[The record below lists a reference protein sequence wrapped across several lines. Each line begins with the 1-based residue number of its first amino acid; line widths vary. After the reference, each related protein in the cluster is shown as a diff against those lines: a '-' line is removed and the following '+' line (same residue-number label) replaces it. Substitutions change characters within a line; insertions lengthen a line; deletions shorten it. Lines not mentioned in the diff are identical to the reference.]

1 MSETKLSSDEVPA
14 KFADWLLAMGCPP
27 EKVPTVDKIS
37 QMCRGT
43 YYLVWR
49 SLMEQVESKDII
61 KQKRLQVFADDVRRC
76 KKKNLFTEH
85 DTNVLMPPELTLWR
99 QQTEVRQKVV
109 EAEARVAEAK
119 RDLIEIMDKVSSK
132 ISQRNLAR
140 ERVQDLQRRGWLLQL
155 LAEDLR
161 TKKQSL
167 IEARAIAEEMCAV
180 QDHTDVQPKLDRCLS
195 SQRRQPAAVAATVA
209 SSTMIS
215 NSSTSTANNGDLE
228 EEHISQLVA
237 CRGDALWAELY
248 ARRAALVNS
257 LSRGEPTVDN
267 NRGAYKS
274 ASGVSQRRTVGG
286 AIQEHISQ
294 LVACRGDALWA
305 ELYARRA
312 ALVNALS
319 RGEPTV
325 DNNRPSFQ
333 AVLSETAALQCTLT
347 LEAFKCREMTRF
359 AQQRLAQAVDALN
372 TQLTGESCELLVLRC
387 ERARTE
393 ARVLALRD
401 ALRQVTE
408 AEGLF
413 ATSRAEPQPA
423 HNQIYK
429 IDKAIESKRE
439 EIKSVTSSLASTER
453 KMQNVRE
460 CLTTIFNGFRN
471 DAPDANIS
479 HARGLQLDLPS
490 ESIASLRQF
499 YEKRRSRAKMEL
511 SMEFDVSDNS
521 FNDLSDLGN
530 ARFIDELRI
539 YLKKF
544 NLEKNRKLVLESG
557 EKIWVFETLRSAAS
571 RLQARWLTADIASGL
586 TCPSQSLP
594 HNVLSLVKAV
604 GLKARLRSVGQSEID
619 LNVNVD
625 INKHIDEEDQIIDKI
640 KKRLD
645 ENLRSLQKTVKTLEQ
660 GKENLSLWS
669 DNQFKNHMSQQRTV
683 DGKPYK
689 AYEAYYLEALSF

>member
-49 SLMEQVESKDII
+49 SLMEQVESRDII

-85 DTNVLMPPELTLWR
+85 DTNVLIPPELTLWR
-99 QQTEVRQKVV
+99 QQTEVRQKVL
-109 EAEARVAEAK
+109 EAESRITEAK
-119 RDLIEIMDKVSSK
+119 RDLSEIMDKVSSK
-132 ISQRNLAR
+132 MSQRNLAR
-140 ERVQDLQRRGWLLQL
+140 QRLRDLQRRGWLLQL
-155 LAEDLR
+155 LADDLR

-167 IEARAIAEEMCAV
+167 IETRTIAEDMCAV
-180 QDHTDVQPKLDRCLS
+180 QDHTDVQSKLDRCLS
-195 SQRRQPAAVAATVA
+195 SQRRQPAVAAASVA

-215 NSSTSTANNGDLE
+215 NSSTNVANNGDLE

-257 LSRGEPTVDN
+257 LSN
-267 NRGAYKS
+267 
-274 ASGVSQRRTVGG
+274 
-286 AIQEHISQ
+286 
-294 LVACRGDALWA
+294 
-305 ELYARRA
+305 
-312 ALVNALS
+312 

-347 LEAFKCREMTRF
+347 LEAFKCREMTRL
-359 AQQRLAQAVDALN
+359 AQQRLAQAVEALN
-372 TQLTGESCELLVLRC
+372 SDLTGEACELLVLRC

-393 ARVLALRD
+393 SRVVALRD
-401 ALRQVTE
+401 AVRHVAE

-429 IDKAIESKRE
+429 IDKAIESKRD
-439 EIKSVTSSLASTER
+439 EIKSVTSSLASMER
-453 KMQNVRE
+453 KIQNVRE

-490 ESIASLRQF
+490 DSVGSLRQF

-521 FNDLSDLGN
+521 FNDQSDLGN

-557 EKIWVFETLRSAAS
+557 EKIWIFETLRSTAS

-594 HNVLSLVKAV
+594 HNVLGLVKAV
-604 GLKARLRSVGQSEID
+604 GHKARLRSVGQSEID

-625 INKHIDEEDQIIDKI
+625 INKHIDEEGQIIDKI

-645 ENLRSLQKTVKTLEQ
+645 ENLRSLQKTSKTLDQ

-669 DNQFKNHMSQQRTV
+669 NNQFKNHISHQRTV

>member
-1 MSETKLSSDEVPA
+1 MSETKLSSDEVPER
-14 KFADWLLAMGCPP
+14 FADWLLAMGCPP

-85 DTNVLMPPELTLWR
+85 DTNVLIPPELTLWR
-99 QQTEVRQKVV
+99 QQTEVRQKVL
-109 EAEARVAEAK
+109 EAESRISEAK
-119 RDLIEIMDKVSSK
+119 RDLSEIMDKVSSK
-132 ISQRNLAR
+132 MSQRNLAR
-140 ERVQDLQRRGWLLQL
+140 QRVQDLQRRGWLLQL
-155 LAEDLR
+155 LAEELR
-161 TKKQSL
+161 TKKQGL
-167 IEARAIAEEMCAV
+167 VETRAIAEEMCAV
-180 QDHTDVQPKLDRCLS
+180 HDHTDVQPKLDRCLS
-195 SQRRQPAAVAATVA
+195 SQRRQPAAATVA

-215 NSSTSTANNGDLE
+215 NSSGNVPNNGDLE

-257 LSRGEPTVDN
+257 LS
-267 NRGAYKS
+267 
-274 ASGVSQRRTVGG
+274 
-286 AIQEHISQ
+286 
-294 LVACRGDALWA
+294 
-305 ELYARRA
+305 
-312 ALVNALS
+312 S

-325 DNNRPSFQ
+325 DNNRPCFQ

-347 LEAFKCREMTRF
+347 LEAFKCREMTRL

-372 TQLTGESCELLVLRC
+372 SELTGESCELLVLRC

-401 ALRQVTE
+401 ALRLVTA

-413 ATSRAEPQPA
+413 ATTHAEPQPA
-423 HNQIYK
+423 HNQIHK
-429 IDKAIESKRE
+429 IDKAIESKRD
-439 EIKSVTSSLASTER
+439 EIKNVISSLAATDR
-453 KMQNVRE
+453 KIQNVRE
-460 CLTTIFNGFRN
+460 CLSTIFSGFRN

-479 HARGLQLDLPS
+479 YTRGLQLDLPS
-490 ESIASLRQF
+490 DSIASLRQF

-511 SMEFDVSDNS
+511 SMEFDVSENS
-521 FNDLSDLGN
+521 FDDQSDLSN

-557 EKIWVFETLRSAAS
+557 EKIWIFETLRSAAS
-571 RLQARWLTADIASGL
+571 RLHARWLTADVASGL

-594 HNVLSLVKAV
+594 HNVLSLITAV
-604 GLKARLRSVGQSEID
+604 NHKARLRSVGHNETD
-619 LNVNVD
+619 FHTNVD
-625 INKHIDEEDQIIDKI
+625 INKHVEEEDQIIDKI

-645 ENLRSLQKTVKTLEQ
+645 ENLRSLQKTSKTLDQ
-660 GKENLSLWS
+660 GKENLNLWS
-669 DNQFKNHMSQQRTV
+669 NNQFKNYISHQRTV
-683 DGKPYK
+683 DGKTYK

>member
-1 MSETKLSSDEVPA
+1 MSETKLSSAEVPA

-27 EKVPTVDKIS
+27 EKVPTVDKTS
-37 QMCRGT
+37 QMCCGT

-76 KKKNLFTEH
+76 KKKNLFTVL
-85 DTNVLMPPELTLWR
+85 DTNVLIPPELTLWR
-99 QQTEVRQKVV
+99 QQTEVRQEVL
-109 EAEARVAEAK
+109 EAEARITEAK
-119 RDLIEIMDKVSSK
+119 RDLSEVMDKVSSK
-132 ISQRNLAR
+132 MSQHNLAR
-140 ERVQDLQRRGWLLQL
+140 QRLQDLQRKGWLLQL
-155 LAEDLR
+155 LAEELR
-161 TKKQSL
+161 TKKQGL
-167 IEARAIAEEMCAV
+167 VEARAIAEEMCAV
-180 QDHTDVQPKLDRCLS
+180 QDHTDVQPKLDRCVS
-195 SQRRQPAAVAATVA
+195 SQRRQPAVGAASAVA

-215 NSSTSTANNGDLE
+215 NSSTNVANNGDLE

-237 CRGDALWAELY
+237 CRGDTLWAELY

-257 LSRGEPTVDN
+257 LSSKE
-267 NRGAYKS
+267 
-274 ASGVSQRRTVGG
+274 
-286 AIQEHISQ
+286 
-294 LVACRGDALWA
+294 
-305 ELYARRA
+305 
-312 ALVNALS
+312 
-319 RGEPTV
+319 EPTV

-333 AVLSETAALQCTLT
+333 AVLIETAALQCTLT
-347 LEAFKCREMTRF
+347 LEAFKCREMTRL

-372 TQLTGESCELLVLRC
+372 SQLTGESCELLVLRC

-401 ALRQVTE
+401 ALRLLTQ

-429 IDKAIESKRE
+429 IDKAIESKRD
-439 EIKSVTSSLASTER
+439 EIKSVTSSLATTER
-453 KMQNVRE
+453 KIQNVRE
-460 CLTTIFNGFRN
+460 CLTTIFNSFRN
-471 DAPDANIS
+471 DAPEENIS

-490 ESIASLRQF
+490 DSIASLRQF

-511 SMEFDVSDNS
+511 SMEFDVSENS
-521 FNDLSDLGN
+521 FNDQSDLGN

-557 EKIWVFETLRSAAS
+557 EKIWIFETLRSAAS
-571 RLQARWLTADIASGL
+571 RLQTRWLTADSAGGL

-604 GLKARLRSVGQSEID
+604 GHKARLRSMGQSEID
-619 LNVNVD
+619 FNVNID

-640 KKRLD
+640 KKRLN
-645 ENLRSLQKTVKTLEQ
+645 ENLRSLQKTSETLDQ

-669 DNQFKNHMSQQRTV
+669 NNQFKNYISHQRTV